1 MSPDPHSTIDE
12 YRTWRRPGLVL
23 SLAMVAVLIVALFLR
38 VYRLD
43 SVPFG
48 WHPDEAVYALYARD
62 ILAGRSFPI
71 FFASWTGREVMYSY
85 FEAGAFGL
93 LGDSM
98 FTARLVSAFIGMLTV
113 AGTYALGRRMF
124 NRRVGLFA
132 SALIAVSLLHVID
145 SRNGYRAVIQP
156 LIQLPALIFLFQGL
170 RLSLNKSRLYWQTF
184 VLAGVFLGLTQY
196 TYSASRFFPVVV
208 LSIVALGWI
217 FARPQI
223 APHGRALLLMFGVA
237 LAVFAPLL
245 WYFLHNWDAVFGRA
259 GDLSV
264 FASRW
269 AQGQPWQR
277 LLESV
282 RDTLG
287 MFTVRGDPNYRFNLA
302 DQPVFGLVEGVFFYA
317 GFLLCLLRAVKLR
330 GLSRLAHLSLL
341 AWLAI
346 MLLPMTLSAEGLP
359 YYLRAI
365 GTLPAIYFL
374 PALALDACLEW
385 GQRLLGARRSKP
397 VLVMA
402 GAGVLLLAFG
412 LLAANTYRDYFSKWH
427 ANPRNDD
434 DRHVAMVYLA
444 DYLRQHGWKGELY
457 ISTEFVEHPT
467 LAFLAGLTDDQ
478 FSEIHWFDGR
488 QSLPLPG
495 QDAEATYI
503 FLTETPGNAELL
515 SRVPGLRRADTA
527 QDRFGRPV
535 FDLYTQDRGT
545 WPEPTQRDAKW
556 SWEVKFEEGDAPGVR
571 HSIASPIDFGGVLS
585 LEGYD
590 APPQPLAPGELA
602 HLVLY
607 WRLQQ
612 RSDRDYSIFAH
623 LLDSESQIL
632 GEYDGNGYPSRFWN
646 SEGNEFLLGV
656 MPLAVK
662 PDTPPGKYQLEVG
675 VYDRATGERLPV
687 NENGQ
692 MVADRLLLLPVQ
704 IR

>member
-23 SLAMVAVLIVALFLR
+23 SLAMVVVLIVALFLR

-62 ILAGRSFPI
+62 ILAGRSFPV

-85 FEAGAFGL
+85 LEAGAFGL

-98 FTARLVSAFIGMLTV
+98 YTARLVSGFIGVLTV

-156 LIQLPALIFLFQGL
+156 LIQLPVLIFLFQGL
-170 RLSLNKSRLYWQTF
+170 RSTPDKGRFYWLTF

-208 LSIVALGWI
+208 LCIVALGWL
-217 FARPQI
+217 FARPQT

-259 GDLSV
+259 SNLSV
-264 FASRW
+264 FASQW
-269 AQGQPWQR
+269 AQGQPWQP

-287 MFTVRGDPNYRFNLA
+287 MFTFRGDPNYRFNLA
-302 DQPVFGLVEGVFFYA
+302 DQPVFTIVEGVFFYA
-317 GFLLCLLRAVKLR
+317 GLLLCLLRAVMLR

-341 AWLAI
+341 VWLLI

-365 GTLPAIYFL
+365 GTLPAIYFF
-374 PALALDACLEW
+374 PALALDACLER
-385 GQRLLGARRSKP
+385 GQRLLGTRRGGQ
-397 VLVMA
+397 VFAVVAAGILLV
-402 GAGVLLLAFG
+402 AFG
-412 LLAANTYRDYFSKWH
+412 LLAANTYRDYFSTWH
-427 ANPRNDD
+427 TNPRNDD
-434 DRHVAMVYLA
+434 DRHVAMVYVA
-444 DYLRQHGWKGELY
+444 DYLREYGWQGELY

-467 LAFLAGLTDDQ
+467 LAFLAGLSDEQ
-478 FSEIHWFDGR
+478 FSDIHWFDGR
-488 QSLPLPG
+488 QSLPLPA
-495 QDAEATYI
+495 QDAEATYV
-503 FLTETPGNAELL
+503 FLTETPGNADLL
-515 SRVPGLRRADTA
+515 SRVPGLQRIDTGY
-527 QDRFGRPV
+527 DRFGRPV
-535 FDLYTQDRGT
+535 FDVYTRDRDS
-545 WPEPTQRDAKW
+545 WPEPTRRGAKW
-556 SWEVKFEEGDAPGVR
+556 SWEVKFEAGDAPGVR
-571 HSIASPIDFGGVLS
+571 HEIASPTDFGGVLS

-590 APPQPLAPGELA
+590 APTQPLAPGEQVD
-602 HLVLY
+602 LVLY

-612 RSDRDYSIFAH
+612 RSQQDLSIFAH
-623 LLDSESQIL
+623 LLDSESHIV
-632 GEYDGNGYPSRFWN
+632 GEYDGNGYPSRFWD
-646 SEGNEFLLGV
+646 SEGDELLLGT
-656 MPLAVK
+656 MPLIVK
-662 PDTPPGKYQLEVG
+662 PDTPPGEYQLEVG
-675 VYDRATGERLPV
+675 IYDRVTGERLPV

-692 MVADRLLLLPVQ
+692 MVADRLLLVPV
-704 IR
+704 RVR